1 MPIRLTLEPALP
13 MSDNLFTQGPNA
25 PAGVFW
31 DVVAFGGTV
40 DRAAQGLRHP

>member
-1 MPIRLTLEPALP
+1 

-25 PAGVFW
+25 PAGAFWGVVVFW
-31 DVVAFGGTV
+31 ETV